1 MTKFRHLIW
10 MLVATSGLILSAS
23 QSNAQGR
30 QPDVGDQ
37 PGLIADDS
45 VQLDP
50 QFKKTAVLY
59 RTNEAPGTVIVDT
72 PNTYLYYVLGGGK
85 AIRYGIGVGREGF
98 TWQGLVNITQK

>member
-37 PGLIADDS
+37 PVALVRFRQWADRPAHE
-45 VQLDP
+45 VH
-50 QFKKTAVLY
+50 
-59 RTNEAPGTVIVDT
+59 APSLATSQT
-72 PNTYLYYVLGGGK
+72 GGGPCGH
-85 AIRYGIGVGREGF
+85 AIDRRRAV
-98 TWQGLVNITQK
+98 TA